1 MKTAASDR
9 IAEPHRSSVKIS
21 EHGKQKLHKLLMQ
34 DKSPKPKI
42 LIYTYWKLAKA
53 GNSNSLIQYTAPQ
66 ALIDG
71 ANFWTAVWLYKNNL
85 K

>member
-9 IAEPHRSSVKIS
+9 IAEPHHSSVKIS

-42 LIYTYWKLAKA
+42 LKA
-53 GNSNSLIQYTAPQ
+53 CQSWQFKQFNTVHCTASTDRRCKFLNSCVTVQ
-66 ALIDG
+66 
-71 ANFWTAVWLYKNNL
+71 K
-85 K
+85 